1 MVATAIILIILGVV
15 FGFMFP
21 VVFVAAAAGL
31 VLLII
36 SLVGAGRGAKDAVE
50 ESSEPG

>member
-21 VVFVAAAAGL
+21 VVFVAAAAG
-31 VLLII
+31 VLLLIV
-36 SLVGAGRGAKDAVE
+36 SLVAAGRGAKDAVE
-50 ESSEPG
+50 ESSKPG

>member
-1 MVATAIILIILGVV
+1 MVATAIILIIIGVV

-31 VLLII
+31 LLLIV
-36 SLVGAGRGAKDAVE
+36 SLVATGRGAKEAVE
-50 ESSEPG
+50 ESSDPG